1 MDIDAWQ
8 DSASETEVT
17 QQLERLAKPG
27 CSDLGQALVI
37 AGEAIQEK
45 QVEPDEQPLAKRE
58 ILVISDLQKG
68 SKLGEVQG
76 YEWPTG
82 IRVSLEQIG
91 EDDQGN
97 CGMEQVAART
107 LC

>member
-1 MDIDAWQ
+1 M
-8 DSASETEVT
+8 
-17 QQLERLAKPG
+17 
-27 CSDLGQALVI
+27 I

-82 IRVSLEQIG
+82 YGVTRADRRG
-91 EDDQGN
+91 
-97 CGMEQVAART
+97 
-107 LC
+107 